1 MQQTLFELNNRY
13 IIISYT
19 WKISYHAK
27 NSAYNLFDQVVSDVT
42 ATHVFQNKIYVLSMA
57 IVFQNKIYVLS
68 MAIVKTKYMY
78 YQWLSSLVHTF

>member
-42 ATHVFQNKIYVLSMA
+42 ATHVFQNN
-57 IVFQNKIYVLS
+57 NKIYVLS
-68 MAIVKTKYMY
+68 MAIVPSTHFLTNHKPRT
-78 YQWLSSLVHTF
+78 TPF